1 MPKTRQI
8 LLPVA
13 LFFTLLPFA
22 GYQSGRH
29 QWAML
34 SDLPAGAIASAVVAL
49 AMWLAYATTRRGH
62 NAHIARARRP

>member
-1 MPKTRQI
+1 MPKAQQI

-34 SDLPAGAIASAVVAL
+34 SDFPAGAIASAVVAL
-49 AMWLAYATTRRGH
+49 TLWLVYATRPRGQGT
-62 NAHIARARRP
+62 

>member
-1 MPKTRQI
+1 MLKARQI

-22 GYQSGRH
+22 GYQSGRE

-34 SDLPAGAIASAVVAL
+34 SDFPAGAIASAVVAL
-49 AMWLAYATTRRGH
+49 AMWLAYATARRGQ
-62 NAHIARARRP
+62 RA